1 MTREYVLGRSCQECI
16 DTDHHPHGI
25 SYLYEECEH
34 HKNREMKVF
43 NSRTDA
49 LRYIYEELQM
59 DDKDIMIIP
68 REEVTDDKQ

>member
-1 MTREYVLGRSCQECI
+1 MIREYVVGRACQECI

-34 HKNREMKVF
+34 HHNRELKTF
-43 NSRTDA
+43 PSRGDA
-49 LRYIYEELQM
+49 MRYIYHELHM
-59 DDKDIMIIP
+59 TDDEVMIIP